1 MSESP
6 DKAAPTEQ
14 PAGRP
19 VGTLSDT
26 GGAERTPGRGRDGRR
41 RLSRRGWTMVA
52 SAVLVLTF
60 AMLGAFVRVP
70 YVALGPGPTYDTL
83 GAVDGTSVIE
93 IDGERTY
100 PTGGELRMTTVAL
113 NDNMTLFGALGMW
126 VSGRYA
132 LAPREEY
139 FRPGQS
145 EEEVRRENLRQ
156 FQDSQSNA
164 EVAALRKLGHPVVAV
179 VDQVVGDSPAEG
191 VLEPGDRIVKV
202 DGREVADSDAV
213 RDVLGGTRPG
223 QTVSVTFQRGE
234 EAERTESVTLA
245 RHPNGAHGF
254 LGIQPSDS
262 AETSFDVEIALEDV
276 GGPSAGLMFA
286 LAIVD
291 ELTPGQLTG
300 GEHVAGTGTIDS
312 KGNVGAIGGI
322 PFKLVAAREAG
333 ATAFL
338 VPEDN
343 CGEAVAAA
351 PDGLQ
356 LVRVGTL
363 DDAVSAL
370 ESLANGR
377 PVPSCAG

>member
-1 MSESP
+1 VSESP
-6 DKAAPTEQ
+6 DKAAATEQ
-14 PAGRP
+14 PAGRS
-19 VGTLSDT
+19 VGTLSDNEE
-26 GGAERTPGRGRDGRR
+26 ARWPSGRGRDGR

-83 GAVDGTSVIE
+83 GEVDGTAVVE
-93 IDGERTY
+93 VNGERTY
-100 PTGGELRMTTVAL
+100 PTSGELRMTTVAL

-126 VSGRYA
+126 LSGRYA

-164 EVAALRKLGHPVVAV
+164 EVAALRKLGYPVVAV
-179 VDQVVGDSPAEG
+179 VDQIVEDSPAAG
-191 VLEPGDRIVKV
+191 VLEPGDRLVAV
-202 DGREVADSDAV
+202 DGRKVSDSDAV
-213 RDVLGGTRPG
+213 REVLGGTRPG
-223 QTVSVTFQRGE
+223 QTVAVTFQRGE
-234 EAERTESVTLA
+234 EERTESVTLA
-245 RHPNGAHGF
+245 RHPEGSHGF
-254 LGIQPSDS
+254 LGIQPADS
-262 AETSFDVEIALEDV
+262 TETSFDVEIALEDV

-300 GEHVAGTGTIDS
+300 GKHVAGTGTIDA
-312 KGNVGAIGGI
+312 KGNVGPIGGI
-322 PFKLVAAREAG
+322 SFKLVAAHEAG

-356 LVRVGTL
+356 LLRVGTL
-363 DDAVSAL
+363 DEAVSAL
-370 ESLANGR
+370 ESLAAGR
-377 PVPSCAG
+377 PVPTCEG